1 MNIRTNTDRLLFIVG
16 PTASGKSALAV
27 YLAERF
33 DGEVVSADSMQI
45 YQDMRIGTAAP
56 TEAEKR
62 GVPHHMLGIVA
73 PTEPFSVELYRNR
86 ALPIIR
92 NILARG
98 KTAVV
103 AGGTGLYF
111 DSLLL
116 SEAYAPVEPD
126 HAYRSE
132 LYALADRE
140 GNEAVY
146 RLLAAS
152 DPQTADKLHPNN
164 LKRVVR
170 ALEVL
175 RLTGMSI
182 AEHDRRSQMG
192 APAFYPVKIGLNIEP
207 RERLYARINAR
218 VDRMLAQGLLDET
231 AALLAAGVSEDT
243 TAMQAIGYK
252 ELVPVL
258 RGETGLDEAVD
269 RIKQR
274 SRNYAKRQLTWFRRD
289 GQIQWFAHT
298 EAQSFEKTAEEAA
311 RYIQKKI

>member
-103 AGGTGLYF
+103 AGGTGL
-111 DSLLL
+111 
-116 SEAYAPVEPD
+116 
-126 HAYRSE
+126 
-132 LYALADRE
+132 
-140 GNEAVY
+140 
-146 RLLAAS
+146 
-152 DPQTADKLHPNN
+152 
-164 LKRVVR
+164 
-170 ALEVL
+170 
-175 RLTGMSI
+175 
-182 AEHDRRSQMG
+182 
-192 APAFYPVKIGLNIEP
+192 
-207 RERLYARINAR
+207 
-218 VDRMLAQGLLDET
+218 
-231 AALLAAGVSEDT
+231 
-243 TAMQAIGYK
+243 
-252 ELVPVL
+252 
-258 RGETGLDEAVD
+258 
-269 RIKQR
+269 
-274 SRNYAKRQLTWFRRD
+274 
-289 GQIQWFAHT
+289 
-298 EAQSFEKTAEEAA
+298 
-311 RYIQKKI
+311 